1 MDEQVNANDG
11 ATQAFAPAGNI
22 ATGIGGRR
30 VLWPVAVGAISVAFG
45 AQKALGVIGTSSQ
58 MLVWAALGSGS
69 LVSSFGSGNLWPMVS
84 ASAMLLGGI
93 LGIALLLPA
102 GLLLWRQSRAGPT
115 MHVIY
120 AILAI
125 LLNLLWSIGQIGQ
138 IMSYPE
144 SFRTQGMIGP
154 IWNATTA
161 MIYPVFLLIW
171 FSRPNVRAETR
182 LWR

>member
-1 MDEQVNANDG
+1 MNEQANTNDA
-11 ATQAFAPAGNI
+11 ATPAFAPVGNLV
-22 ATGIGGRR
+22 TGIGGRR
-30 VLWPVAVGAISVAFG
+30 VLWPVAVGAISVAYG
-45 AQKALGVIGTSSQ
+45 TQSALGVIGTSSQ
-58 MLVWAALGSGS
+58 MLVWAALNSGS
-69 LVSSFGSGNLWPMVS
+69 LGSSFGSGNLWPMVY

-125 LLNLLWSIGQIGQ
+125 LLNLLWSIGL

-171 FSRPNVRAETR
+171 FSRPNVKAETR